1 MKLVYKLA
9 ATAIL
14 LAGLVLSVQAQ
25 KFGYINSQEL
35 IQNIPEV
42 QEANSNIETY
52 KTQLQKKGQ
61 EMVKALQTKYEGL
74 ERKRTKGELSPK
86 QIETEAATLQAEEQ
100 GIMKFEQESQ
110 QNIANKSETLL
121 KPIRDKIQ
129 NAIDAV
135 AKENGYTYI
144 FDYSMGIILY
154 ADEASDV
161 SALVKAKLAQ

>member
-1 MKLVYKLA
+1 MKLMYKLS
-9 ATAIL
+9 IL
-14 LAGLVLSVQAQ
+14 FFLVAGLTISAQAQ

-61 EMVKALQTKYEGL
+61 EMVKSLQTKYEGL
-74 ERKRTKGELSPK
+74 ERKRTQGELSPK

-129 NAIDAV
+129 KAIDDV
-135 AKENGYTYI
+135 ARENGYTYI

-154 ADEASDV
+154 ADQTSDV
-161 SALVKAKLAQ
+161 SALVKAKLGL